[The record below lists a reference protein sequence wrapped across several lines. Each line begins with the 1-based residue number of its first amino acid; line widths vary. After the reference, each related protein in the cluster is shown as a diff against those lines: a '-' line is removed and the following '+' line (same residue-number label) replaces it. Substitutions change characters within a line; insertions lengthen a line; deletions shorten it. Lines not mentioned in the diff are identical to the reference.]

1 MSYRRL
7 SKKASVIQ
15 DDHHLYKHNHPV
27 TPSQVENIVDLGY
40 PGVQKDFPT
49 VKSVLPV
56 KILP

>member
-49 VKSVLPV
+49 VKSV
-56 KILP
+56 ISR